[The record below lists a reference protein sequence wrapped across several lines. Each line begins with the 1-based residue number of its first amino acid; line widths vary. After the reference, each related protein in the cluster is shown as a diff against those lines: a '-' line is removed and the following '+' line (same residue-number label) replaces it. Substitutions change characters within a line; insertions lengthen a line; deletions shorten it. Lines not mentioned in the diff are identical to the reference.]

1 MFNNKARKKKRHA
14 GTDII
19 STKQYNLVMGLCLL
33 YGFVVNA
40 IIAGTMGTFFSSI
53 PVQPFVIGFFI
64 SGLIGTLIANISQKP
79 IISFIGYNLILIPI
93 GGVLSICLQEFEGAD
108 ICAAMVVTGIVV
120 IIMIAIST
128 IKPAFFSKL
137 GWPLFI
143 SLALGI
149 IVEFGAMLLGYG
161 GNWINWLYVG
171 IFSLYIGYDW
181 YKAQEYRKTVD
192 NAIDSAIDLYL
203 DIINLFLRILS
214 ILSDDD

>member
-1 MFNNKARKKKRHA
+1 MFNNKTRKKKRHA

-19 STKQYNLVMGLCLL
+19 SAKRYNLVMGLCLL

-40 IIAGTMGTFFSSI
+40 IMAWTMDEFFSKISPPAFI
-53 PVQPFVIGFFI
+53 IGFFI
-64 SGLIGTLIANISQKP
+64 SGIIGAIIANASQKP
-79 IISFIGYNLILIPI
+79 VISFLGYNMILIPI
-93 GGVLSICLQEFEGAD
+93 GGMLSICLHEFEGAD

-120 IIMIAIST
+120 VIMLVIST
-128 IKPAFFSKL
+128 MKPEFFRKL

-143 SLALGI
+143 SLTLGI
-149 IVEFGAMLLGYG
+149 IVEFVAMLLGYG
-161 GNWINWLYVG
+161 GNWINWLFVV

-181 YKAQEYRKTVD
+181 CKAQEYRKTVD